1 MDQKEK
7 NRQIKI
13 QNIIFIILGVIGLVI
28 GKYLYPT
35 APNIAII
42 LVILIAILIFA
53 VSKIYKKKSD

>member
-1 MDQKEK
+1 MDEKKK

-13 QNIIFIILGVIGLVI
+13 QNIIFIILGVIALVI

>member
-13 QNIIFIILGVIGLVI
+13 QNIIFIILGVIALVI

-42 LVILIAILIFA
+42 LVILIAILIFV

>member
-1 MDQKEK
+1 MDQNEK

-13 QNIIFIILGVIGLVI
+13 QNIIFIILGVIALVI

>member
-13 QNIIFIILGVIGLVI
+13 QNIIFIILGVIALVI